1 MWTVSAF
8 LVADPACPSTAVGE
22 AGSGADEG
30 DEVGRVHR
38 TPPVLG
44 GLDELEHDRQAGRA
58 RA

>member
-1 MWTVSAF
+1 V
-8 LVADPACPSTAVGE
+8 AVGE

-38 TPPVLG
+38 TPPGLG
-44 GLDELEHDRQAGRA
+44 GFDELERHRQVGRA